1 LAIFETGSGFIP
13 EKAWIVVFSFMIPT
27 VAGVTGVL
35 HPGFRWGSQTLCFL
49 RLVLNHEPPSL
60 PLLSS

>member
-27 VAGVTGVL
+27 VAGVTGVHHYIQDL
-35 HPGFRWGSQTLCFL
+35 DGGLKHFVFSGWS
-49 RLVLNHEPPSL
+49 
-60 PLLSS
+60 